1 MIGPLTPLGSTIT
14 ASANPSRRLSDD
26 ARTRLTRLVLFC
38 FEIGSSFS
46 EGAGGPDRASL
57 YVALRIPPMR
67 EAAMLP
73 TTRPTPTCAHFRVTD
88 LPCTTCGNKMR
99 LILSEPRSQ
108 RFELMTYRCDCCGN
122 VESFLSAI

>member
-1 MIGPLTPLGSTIT
+1 M
-14 ASANPSRRLSDD
+14 
-26 ARTRLTRLVLFC
+26 F
-38 FEIGSSFS
+38 
-46 EGAGGPDRASL
+46 
-57 YVALRIPPMR
+57 VALRIPLMR

-73 TTRPTPTCAHFRVTD
+73 TTRPTPTCAHFRVAD

-122 VESFLSAI
+122 VESFLSAIWAGQPAPEHMAPVDLGGSRDADPLP